1 MAEQTDQQPGNPFG
15 DSPSAPPLNVPPLN
29 QQGSEPTLGDIL
41 DAIRS
46 RQEAVPPKQDPVP
59 VPEKQALTGDPVV
72 DSDVNTG
79 NKALDLAVKSF
90 IKTSGATQADLE
102 RATAL
107 AIEYGDAKF
116 IDRAFLKER
125 FGDSAEDAIALAE
138 AVLDQANV
146 GKQQLVDSV
155 YATAGGKEQWDQAL
169 AVYKELAT
177 PGLQKVL
184 KTMFDSGDAAAVK
197 EAAALVVEYAKN
209 SGAIT
214 KGGNRVTAS
223 QSASGAQGISAAEM
237 TAAIN
242 KLNPSSRNYAA
253 DYTRLIELRKLG
265 KSLGK

>member
-1 MAEQTDQQPGNPFG
+1 MAEQNEQQPGNPFG
-15 DSPSAPPLNVPPLN
+15 DSPSAAPLNTPPLN

-41 DAIRS
+41 DAIRAK
-46 RQEAVPPKQDPVP
+46 QDAVPPKQEDTPV
-59 VPEKQALTGDPVV
+59 VPEKVATGDPV
-72 DSDVNTG
+72 SDADINTG
-79 NKALDLAVKSF
+79 SKALDLAVKSF
-90 IKTSGATQADLE
+90 IKSSGATQADLE

-107 AIEYGDAKF
+107 AIEQGDAKF
-116 IDRAFLKER
+116 IDRAFLRER
-125 FGDSAEDAIALAE
+125 FGDNAEDAIALAE

-155 YATAGGKEQWDQAL
+155 YNAAGGKEQWESAL

-177 PGLQKVL
+177 PGLQKIL

-197 EAAALVVEYAKN
+197 EAAELVVEYAKN